1 VIKQGEDLN
10 AFTERKINEVLGTT
24 GDQNELVNMIR
35 EKDSAI
41 AKVQDESARFKNGNR
56 TLEEKLDL
64 NYFLEGTKSEYTEIS
79 KLTVNHSYSL
89 NSKNE
94 FDTTFVIAVRFKE
107 EVAEEDR
114 VKLISRLNKRFC
126 FELKEKCGI
135 LVDSVKVVR
144 Q

>member
-1 VIKQGEDLN
+1 MTLRQN
-10 AFTERKINEVLGTT
+10 AN
-24 GDQNELVNMIR
+24 
-35 EKDSAI
+35 
-41 AKVQDESARFKNGNR
+41 FKNVNR

-94 FDTTFVIAVRFKE
+94 FDTTFAIAVRFKE
-107 EVAEEDR
+107 EIEEEDR
-114 VKLISRLNKRFC
+114 EQLMSRLNKRFC